1 LRSSTISAC
10 RQSTTAP
17 TPSFEAGW
25 LGAASMVLNR
35 PFTTSCASASTI
47 DCFVIFE
54 ASYSCG
60 SSCSSSAQD
69 WRIFATMEMA

>member
-1 LRSSTISAC
+1 
-10 RQSTTAP
+10 
-17 TPSFEAGW
+17 
-25 LGAASMVLNR
+25 MVLNR